1 MTASTP
7 LPRPFG
13 IPLDRLRTIC
23 PNVGFLRL
31 KHDEVIYGQGE
42 ACSDLFLVQTGT
54 ACLSRVSSDG
64 KIFTSAWHS
73 AGDLFGPGLAFM
85 DAVLAEETATAR
97 GSVDLVRFTHQELR
111 ALAVAHA
118 EIGAGLLTLLARRQN
133 QMSRRLACFAFQP
146 AEARLAETLRELS
159 GGFEDRCTH
168 GFGKHLRITQQ
179 ELADLV
185 SASRPVVSTILN
197 RLRAKGV
204 LGYSREY
211 LCVRDIA
218 EIEVLV
224 GL

>member
-1 MTASTP
+1 MIAPSSP
-7 LPRPFG
+7 PPFG
-13 IPLDRLRTIC
+13 LPLERLKAIC
-23 PNVGFLRL
+23 PSASLLRF
-31 KHDEVIYGQGE
+31 KHDKAIYCQGE
-42 ACSDLFLVQTGT
+42 ARSDLFIVQAGT
-54 ACLSRVSSDG
+54 VCLSRVSSEG
-64 KIFTSAWHS
+64 KTFTSAWHS

-97 GSVDLVRFTHQELR
+97 GSVDLVRFTLPELL
-111 ALAVAHA
+111 ALAAA
-118 EIGAGLLTLLARRQN
+118 RGEIGAGIISQLARRQN
-133 QMSRRLACFAFQP
+133 QMSRRLASFAFQP

-159 GGFEDRCTH
+159 GGFEGRCTH

-185 SASRPVVSTILN
+185 GASRPVVSTILN

-218 EIEVLV
+218 EIEALV